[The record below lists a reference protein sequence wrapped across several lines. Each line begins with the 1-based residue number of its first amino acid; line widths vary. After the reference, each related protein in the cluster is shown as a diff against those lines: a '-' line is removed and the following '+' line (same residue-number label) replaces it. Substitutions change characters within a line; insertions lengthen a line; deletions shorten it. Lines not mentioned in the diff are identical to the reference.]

1 MRSRFILVLG
11 MIMTALALHAA
22 TEPTELADSIR
33 AVVADTPITQQQ
45 VEQFVD
51 EDQRALADRYANQ
64 PDIYYKRMAA
74 LEESASELL
83 IQRQVILQEFK
94 AKIKVP
100 ESLIDSYVQDKI
112 KERFGGDNV
121 ELTKYLERLGISLE
135 EYKRRVREQFI
146 VGAMQEKF
154 VPEPIISPKKVED
167 YYLAHKN
174 DFKVEDQVHMRMI
187 VLNKSAVDST
197 NQVQETQE
205 RAKEILVQLKG
216 GASFSDLARTYSE
229 GSSSR
234 EGGDRGWEDASALNK
249 MLIAELDKLKPGQYS
264 GVIETPTAYYL
275 VQLEERH
282 PAHFKQLSEVRDQI
296 ERTLDSQERER
307 LAKQWISR
315 LEAGT
320 FIVKY

>member
-1 MRSRFILVLG
+1 MKTRFSLVLG
-11 MIMTALALHAA
+11 TVLTALAWRAA
-22 TEPTELADSIR
+22 AVDMPQLADSIR

-51 EDQRALADRYANQ
+51 EDERALADRYGNQ
-64 PDIYYKRMAA
+64 PELYKRMAA
-74 LEESASELL
+74 LEESASEIL

-94 AKIKVP
+94 ANIKVP
-100 ESLIDSYVQDKI
+100 ESLIDEYVQDKI

-167 YYLAHKN
+167 YYLAHRN
-174 DFKVEDQVHMRMI
+174 DFKVEDQVRMRMI
-187 VLNKSAVDST
+187 VLGKSADDST
-197 NQVQETQE
+197 NQVQQTRE
-205 RAKEILVQLKG
+205 RAREILVQLKG
-216 GASFSDLARTYSE
+216 GAAFADLARTYSE
-229 GSSSR
+229 GSSAK
-234 EGGDRGWEDASALNK
+234 EGGDTGWEDASVVNK
-249 MLIAELDKLKPGQYS
+249 LLIAELDKLKPGQYS
-264 GVIETPTAYYL
+264 DVIDAPNAFYL
-275 VQLEERH
+275 VQLEDRH
-282 PAHFKQLSEVRDQI
+282 PAHFKPLNEVREQV
-296 ERTLDSQERER
+296 ERTLDSQERDR

-315 LEAGT
+315 LEGKT